1 MKMYIVTISHNGESH
16 QVVADDYY
24 EDGGFTVFKTDG
36 RELRVNTNKI
46 DFIEDPPR
54 ISLLGVIG
62 LVALAAIL
70 TPP

>member
-1 MKMYIVTISHNGESH
+1 
-16 QVVADDYY
+16 VADDYY
-24 EDGGFTVFKTDG
+24 EDGGFTVLKTDG

-46 DFIEDPPR
+46 DFIEDAPR